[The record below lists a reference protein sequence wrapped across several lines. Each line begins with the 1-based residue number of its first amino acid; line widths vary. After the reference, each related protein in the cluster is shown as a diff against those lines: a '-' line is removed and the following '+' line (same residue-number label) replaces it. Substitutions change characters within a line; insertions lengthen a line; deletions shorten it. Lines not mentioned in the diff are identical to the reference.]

1 MEYLIFMCLA
11 LVVVILTAIII
22 ILYNKKIISNF
33 SDQLNKEYAK
43 CKEELKKH
51 NSETVKQLS
60 KQITESASMIKYVE
74 PERDL
79 MDIFIKLRS
88 AIKETCVATMNQI
101 DAARIAIYLFHNG
114 VRSTH
119 GINFLK
125 MSCICE
131 KVAIGRGIRE
141 RMLEQTNIPI
151 NLFDDIIYNLATYNR
166 TIIMNNDE
174 VQETNKK
181 IFISADKINYTQI
194 IPLYDVNNNILGLVA
209 VEMDKSYSKDE
220 VDANTIVLDDL
231 AKQLIPVLSYSDY
244 TLIKS

>member
-1 MEYLIFMCLA
+1 MEHILFIA
-11 LVVVILTAIII
+11 LVLSVVIITALII
-22 ILYNKKIISNF
+22 ILYNKKIITDFNK
-33 SDQLNKEYAK
+33 DLNDEYTK
-43 CKEELKKH
+43 YKNELKSH
-51 NSETVKQLS
+51 NDEMINQIS
-60 KQITESASMIKYVE
+60 KQISENSGVIKYVE
-74 PERDL
+74 PEKNL
-79 MDIFIKLRS
+79 MEIFIKLRG
-88 AIKETCVATMNQI
+88 AIKESCINTMNQI
-101 DAARIAIYLFHNG
+101 GAARIAIYLFHNG

-151 NLFDDIIYNLATYNR
+151 NLFDDMMYNLVTYNR

-174 VQETNKK
+174 TQETHRK

-194 IPLYDVNNNILGLVA
+194 IPLYDINNNILGLVS
-209 VEMDKSYSKDE
+209 VEMDRVYSKDSVE
-220 VDANTIVLDDL
+220 ADTVILDEL

-244 TLIKS
+244 TSIKS